1 MNSQSNLSPAQP
13 GASLFTDSLAEQRA
27 QQFRMRRLQVHNW
40 GTFNGLT
47 EVPIA
52 EKGFLFVGRSGSGK
66 STLLDAMSALL
77 TPPSIVDFN
86 AAAREAE
93 RSGRDRSLVSY
104 VRGAWADQQDSASGE
119 IATQYLRKGAT
130 WSALVLEY
138 RNAHGETVSLIRL
151 FWIAGS
157 GNAAADVRRHYMV
170 APRSFDVASEL
181 DGFDLDLRKLKA
193 RLGEEVAHFDGFAG
207 YAERFRHALGIGNEM
222 ALRLLHK
229 TQSAK
234 NLGDLNVFLRGFMLD
249 EPRTF
254 EAADRLVEDFAELDG
269 AHHAVVTARR
279 QVETLSPAREHH
291 AALMAL
297 RHSVGELRE
306 LQLGVDS
313 YREQQRLALL
323 ETRLQELDSQD
334 RGLAGEEGQRRE
346 SLDNHEQKLAGL
358 EREQRA
364 AGGEQ
369 IEELERERARVERE
383 RDERLRRRVQIEQAC
398 RQLGTALAAGASGFA
413 AQVEHAQTVLEN
425 GKHDA
430 SALDEA
436 IAERM
441 GARRDD
447 ERRFAEIRAELEALK
462 RAPSSMPAPMQAL
475 RARLCEDTGI
485 AEAALPF
492 VGELVQVREDQ
503 SAWRG
508 AIERV
513 LSGFAQSLLVDDRH
527 YAQVS
532 EWVNRTH
539 IGTRLVYFRVRRND
553 ALHARTPDAR
563 ALPGKLQL
571 REHAFTEWLRNE
583 LMRRFD
589 YECVDN
595 AAALRNADRAITR
608 EGQVKHPGD
617 RYEKD
622 DRHAVN
628 DRKRWLLGHDN
639 RDKLKVFEREAQ
651 TLAQRIASCDA
662 DVAALR
668 KQREQDQERQLAAHT
683 LVERDWDE
691 IDVGPKL
698 QRLSDID
705 EQLQQLRE
713 GNSGLRALGQAIET
727 ARTLRDQAK
736 RTYEDVRLERAQL
749 ARERVRLEQQHA
761 ACASR
766 AGTAA
771 LTPTQLQGLRE
782 RLAALAPLSLDNLEA
797 HFRVVERGLAEQL
810 AESQGRDSRLSA
822 QLLDC
827 FRKYCQQWPEDSGDF
842 TVSLASADDF
852 LARLDRLESD
862 GLPRHE
868 HRFFDLLQT
877 QSKNNLLALQ
887 RHTAEAHKGIKQR
900 MDEVNASLEQ
910 VPFNRGTLLT
920 IEVSDRR
927 LGEVQ
932 DFQQQLRA
940 VLSHQQTED
949 RALAEA
955 QFSTLR
961 ALVARLGAQEPDA
974 RRWREQ
980 VLDVRLHVE
989 FIGVELDA
997 QTRAQVEIYRSGAG
1011 KSGGQRQKLATTCL
1025 AAALRYQLGG
1035 EDGELPRYCAV
1046 VLDEAFDKADN
1057 EFTALAMNIFENFG
1071 FQMVVATP
1079 LKSVMTLEP
1088 FIGGACFVEIS
1099 GRHNSGVLLIEYDA
1113 QAQRLQLPERSR
1125 GDEVGPASEEQA
1137 ASVTQ
1142 REDAAHATQGQ
1153 APVDRVGPASGE
1165 EAAVVQ
1171 EAPAQDDLA
1180 AKTSK
1185 RASKVTPASAPAV
1198 QTAPKSSKTASSER
1212 AESPKSAS
1220 AMTAAPKAASANPA
1234 AAKSASAR
1242 RASPAASPPRK
1253 PTTPTKAAKTPATN
1267 RAASRRTSAS
1277 VQPTAKPNKAAT
1289 TTAAPKSPASKP
1301 AAASKRA
1308 TTALRGATKPT
1319 AARTARPAPAKTTT
1333 AKARPASTRGSA
1345 SKPRRKR

>member
-1 MNSQSNLSPAQP
+1 MNSQSNLLPAQP
-13 GASLFTDSLAEQRA
+13 GQSLFADALAEQRA

-130 WSALVLEY
+130 WSALALEY
-138 RNAHGETVSLIRL
+138 RNAHGEAVSLIRL

-170 APRSFDVASEL
+170 AQRPFDVAREL

-193 RLGEEVAHFDGFAG
+193 RLGEDVAHFDGFAG
-207 YAERFRHALGIGNEM
+207 YAERFRHLLGIGNEM

-234 NLGDLNVFLRGFMLD
+234 NLGDLNAFLRGFMLD

-306 LQLGVDS
+306 LQLGVDG
-313 YREQQRLALL
+313 YREQQRVALL
-323 ETRLQELDSQD
+323 DARLQELDTQD

-346 SLDNHEQKLAGL
+346 SLDNHEQKLAEL

-369 IEELERERARVERE
+369 VEALERERARVERE
-383 RDERLRRRVQIEQAC
+383 RDERLRRRTQIEQAC

-413 AQVEHAQTVLEN
+413 EQVAHARGLLDGNREQ
-425 GKHDA
+425 A
-430 SALDEA
+430 SSLDEA

-447 ERRFAEIRAELEALK
+447 ERRFAEIRAEIEALK
-462 RAPSSMPAPMQAL
+462 RAPSSIPAPMQAL
-475 RARLCEDTGI
+475 RARLCEDTGLS
-485 AEAALPF
+485 EAALPF
-492 VGELVQVREDQ
+492 VGELLQVRDDQ
-503 SAWRG
+503 AAWRG

-513 LSGFAQSLLVDDRH
+513 LQGFAQSLLVDERH

-532 EWVNRTH
+532 DWVNRTH
-539 IGTRLVYFRVRRND
+539 LGTRLVYYRVRRND
-553 ALHARTPDAR
+553 ALHPRDPEPQS
-563 ALPGKLQL
+563 LPGKLQL
-571 REHAFTEWLRNE
+571 REHAFADWLRNE
-583 LMRRFD
+583 LARRFD
-589 YECVDN
+589 YACVDS

-622 DRHAVN
+622 DRHAVG
-628 DRKRWLLGHDN
+628 DRKRWLLGYDN
-639 RDKLKVFEREAQ
+639 RDKLKLYEREGQ
-651 TLAQRIASCDA
+651 TLAQRIADCEA

-668 KQREQDQERQLAAHT
+668 KRREQDQERQLAAHT
-683 LVERDWDE
+683 LVERSWDE

-698 QRLSDID
+698 QRLSDIE
-705 EQLQQLRE
+705 EQLTQLRE
-713 GNSGLRALGQAIET
+713 GDSGLRALGQAIDT
-727 ARTLRDQAK
+727 ARARRDQAK

-749 ARERVRLEQQHA
+749 ARERSRLETQRETCAGRGA
-761 ACASR
+761 AAS
-766 AGTAA
+766 
-771 LTPTQLQGLRE
+771 LTPTQLQGLRQ
-782 RLAALAPLSLDNLEA
+782 RLAELAPLSLDNLEA

-810 AESQGRDSRLSA
+810 ADSQGRDSRLSA
-822 QLLDC
+822 QLLEC
-827 FRKYCQQWPEDSGDF
+827 FRRYCQQWPEDSGDF

-852 LARLDRLESD
+852 LARLERLESD

-868 HRFFDLLQT
+868 GRFFELLQT

-910 VPFNRGTLLT
+910 VPFNRGTILT
-920 IEVSDRR
+920 IEVGDRR
-927 LGEVQ
+927 LAEVHE
-932 DFQQQLRA
+932 FQQQLRA

-955 QFSTLR
+955 QFATLR
-961 ALVARLGAQEPDA
+961 DLVARLGAQEPEL

-1099 GRHNSGVLLIEYDA
+1099 GRHNSGVLLIEYDE
-1113 QAQRLQLPERSR
+1113 QAHRLKLPERSR
-1125 GDEVGPASEEQA
+1125 SDDTPARDA
-1137 ASVTQ
+1137 AMVAATDAPAAAMAGGEPLAT
-1142 REDAAHATQGQ
+1142 EDAT
-1153 APVDRVGPASGE
+1153 PS
-1165 EAAVVQ
+1165 
-1171 EAPAQDDLA
+1171 APAA
-1180 AKTSK
+1180 PAPRK
-1185 RASKVTPASAPAV
+1185 RASGPAKPA
-1198 QTAPKSSKTASSER
+1198 
-1212 AESPKSAS
+1212 
-1220 AMTAAPKAASANPA
+1220 TAAPRA
-1234 AAKSASAR
+1234 AAKKASA
-1242 RASPAASPPRK
+1242 
-1253 PTTPTKAAKTPATN
+1253 KA
-1267 RAASRRTSAS
+1267 
-1277 VQPTAKPNKAAT
+1277 
-1289 TTAAPKSPASKP
+1289 
-1301 AAASKRA
+1301 
-1308 TTALRGATKPT
+1308 KPT
-1319 AARTARPAPAKTTT
+1319 AAAKTARAPSAKRAERPAAARAAAKPAPGKPNKTAAAATSRKATKATT
-1333 AKARPASTRGSA
+1333 ARSGAK
-1345 SKPRRKR
+1345 RK

>member
-1 MNSQSNLSPAQP
+1 
-13 GASLFTDSLAEQRA
+13 
-27 QQFRMRRLQVHNW
+27 
-40 GTFNGLT
+40 
-47 EVPIA
+47 
-52 EKGFLFVGRSGSGK
+52 
-66 STLLDAMSALL
+66 
-77 TPPSIVDFN
+77 
-86 AAAREAE
+86 
-93 RSGRDRSLVSY
+93 
-104 VRGAWADQQDSASGE
+104 
-119 IATQYLRKGAT
+119 
-130 WSALVLEY
+130 
-138 RNAHGETVSLIRL
+138 
-151 FWIAGS
+151 
-157 GNAAADVRRHYMV
+157 
-170 APRSFDVASEL
+170 
-181 DGFDLDLRKLKA
+181 
-193 RLGEEVAHFDGFAG
+193 
-207 YAERFRHALGIGNEM
+207 
-222 ALRLLHK
+222 
-229 TQSAK
+229 
-234 NLGDLNVFLRGFMLD
+234 
-249 EPRTF
+249 
-254 EAADRLVEDFAELDG
+254 
-269 AHHAVVTARR
+269 
-279 QVETLSPAREHH
+279 
-291 AALMAL
+291 
-297 RHSVGELRE
+297 
-306 LQLGVDS
+306 
-313 YREQQRLALL
+313 
-323 ETRLQELDSQD
+323 
-334 RGLAGEEGQRRE
+334 
-346 SLDNHEQKLAGL
+346 
-358 EREQRA
+358 
-364 AGGEQ
+364 
-369 IEELERERARVERE
+369 
-383 RDERLRRRVQIEQAC
+383 
-398 RQLGTALAAGASGFA
+398 AGASGFA
-413 AQVEHAQTVLEN
+413 AQVAHAQTVLDN

-462 RAPSSMPAPMQAL
+462 KAPSSMPAPMQAL

-513 LSGFAQSLLVDDRH
+513 LHGFAQSLLVDERH

-553 ALHARTPDAR
+553 ELHSRRVDPG

-583 LMRRFD
+583 LTRRFD
-589 YECVDN
+589 YACVDN

-651 TLAQRIASCDA
+651 ALAQRIASCDA

-705 EQLQQLRE
+705 EQLVQLRE
-713 GNSGLRALGQAIET
+713 GNSGLRALGQAIDT

-736 RTYEDVRLERAQL
+736 RTYENVRLERAQL

-761 ACASR
+761 ACAGR
-766 AGTAA
+766 AGSAT

-782 RLAALAPLSLDNLEA
+782 RLAALTPLSLDNLEA

-810 AESQGRDSRLSA
+810 ADSQGRDSRLSA
-822 QLLDC
+822 QLLEC

-910 VPFNRGTLLT
+910 VPFNRDTILT
-920 IEVSDRR
+920 IEVGDRR
-927 LGEVQ
+927 LAEVQ
-932 DFQQQLRA
+932 EFQQQLRA

-961 ALVARLGAQEPDA
+961 ALVARLGAQEPEA

-1099 GRHNSGVLLIEYDA
+1099 GRHNSGVLLIEYDE
-1113 QAQRLQLPERSR
+1113 QAQRLKLPEHAR
-1125 GDEVGPASEEQA
+1125 GDEPAVA
-1137 ASVTQ
+1137 DAV
-1142 REDAAHATQGQ
+1142 DAA
-1153 APVDRVGPASGE
+1153 PPI
-1165 EAAVVQ
+1165 EAAGEPAGVQ
-1171 EAPAQDDLA
+1171 GATSADGMAIDGAAVPTASPAADETSSAAPETQ
-1180 AKTSK
+1180 TGQ
-1185 RASKVTPASAPAV
+1185 RTPAVA
-1198 QTAPKSSKTASSER
+1198 TANKQNKTAKTASSTR
-1212 AESPKSAS
+1212 AAAQSQAMQTKKSTSRTPALAS
-1220 AMTAAPKAASANPA
+1220 KAASDKRASGASAVPSAAASRSSVGKTTRSSKTPGKPIAATNASSATSRKVATASAAVKTA
-1234 AAKSASAR
+1234 AAKPRATAASTGQPVRGAGKTSSKR
-1242 RASPAASPPRK
+1242 AATTASPA
-1253 PTTPTKAAKTPATN
+1253 KT
-1267 RAASRRTSAS
+1267 RG
-1277 VQPTAKPNKAAT
+1277 AKPG
-1289 TTAAPKSPASKP
+1289 TAQSRG
-1301 AAASKRA
+1301 KR
-1308 TTALRGATKPT
+1308 
-1319 AARTARPAPAKTTT
+1319 
-1333 AKARPASTRGSA
+1333 
-1345 SKPRRKR
+1345 

>member
-1 MNSQSNLSPAQP
+1 MNSQSNLSPASP
-13 GASLFTDSLAEQRA
+13 GASLFAETLAEQRA

-130 WSALVLEY
+130 WTALVLEY
-138 RNAHGETVSLIRL
+138 RNAQGEAVSLVRL

-170 APRSFDVASEL
+170 VPRAFDVASEL
-181 DGFDLDLRKLKA
+181 EGFDLDLRKLKA
-193 RLGEEVAHFDGFAG
+193 RLGEDVAHFDGFAG
-207 YAERFRHALGIGNEM
+207 YAERFRHALGIGNDM

-234 NLGDLNVFLRGFMLD
+234 NLGDLNAFLRGFMLD

-297 RHSVGELRE
+297 RRSVGELRE

-323 ETRLQELDSQD
+323 EARLQEVDSQD

-369 IEELERERARVERE
+369 IEELERERVRVERE
-383 RDERLRRRVQIEQAC
+383 RDERLRRRAQIEQAC

-413 AQVEHAQTVLEN
+413 AQVAHAQGVLDG
-425 GKHDA
+425 GKQHA

-441 GARRDD
+441 GERRDD
-447 ERRFAEIRAELEALK
+447 ERRFAEIRAELDALK
-462 RAPSSMPAPMQAL
+462 KAPSSMPAPMQVL
-475 RARLCEDTGI
+475 RARLCDDTGI
-485 AEAALPF
+485 AESALPF
-492 VGELVQVREDQ
+492 VGELLQVREDQ
-503 SAWRG
+503 VAWRG

-513 LSGFAQSLLVDDRH
+513 LHGFAQSLLVDERH

-553 ALHARTPDAR
+553 ELHSRRVDPN

-583 LMRRFD
+583 LTRRFD
-589 YECVDN
+589 YACVDN

-651 TLAQRIASCDA
+651 ALAQRIASCDA

-668 KQREQDQERQLAAHT
+668 KQREQDQEKQLAAHT

-713 GNSGLRALGQAIET
+713 GDSGLRALGQAIDT

-749 ARERVRLEQQHA
+749 ARERVRLEQQQA
-761 ACASR
+761 ACAGR

-771 LTPTQLQGLRE
+771 LTPTQMQGLQE

-822 QLLDC
+822 QLLEC
-827 FRKYCQQWPEDSGDF
+827 FRRYCQQWPEDSGDF

-910 VPFNRGTLLT
+910 VPFNRDTILT

-927 LGEVQ
+927 LAEVQ
-932 DFQQQLRA
+932 EFQQQLRA

-955 QFSTLR
+955 QFATLR
-961 ALVARLGAQEPDA
+961 TLVARLGAQEPEA

-997 QTRAQVEIYRSGAG
+997 QSRAQVEIYRSGAG

-1099 GRHNSGVLLIEYDA
+1099 GRHNSGVLLIEYDE
-1113 QAQRLQLPERSR
+1113 QAQRLKLPERSR
-1125 GDEVGPASEEQA
+1125 G
-1137 ASVTQ
+1137 
-1142 REDAAHATQGQ
+1142 
-1153 APVDRVGPASGE
+1153 E
-1165 EAAVVQ
+1165 EAA
-1171 EAPAQDDLA
+1171 APPSEQGGA
-1180 AKTSK
+1180 
-1185 RASKVTPASAPAV
+1185 VAPG
-1198 QTAPKSSKTASSER
+1198 ER
-1212 AESPKSAS
+1212 AERAPVIAVESGHPAS
-1220 AMTAAPKAASANPA
+1220 VHLAESTAVPAQGDAVTDGQSRGNKRTRAAATASTAAP
-1234 AAKSASAR
+1234 
-1242 RASPAASPPRK
+1242 
-1253 PTTPTKAAKTPATN
+1253 
-1267 RAASRRTSAS
+1267 
-1277 VQPTAKPNKAAT
+1277 V
-1289 TTAAPKSPASKP
+1289 
-1301 AAASKRA
+1301 
-1308 TTALRGATKPT
+1308 
-1319 AARTARPAPAKTTT
+1319 PAPAGKRSTSAAATSAKAAPATRTADASKGQRKQAATPVTPPKPTKLASTRSGSSGTPAAKRTTT
-1333 AKARPASTRGSA
+1333 AKAAAVPKASNATPAVAAKRTGKAPKRVSKPASAQKVAKPVSKSKPTAKPATAASAKSRVASTRGSA
-1345 SKPRRKR
+1345 PKARSKR

>member
-207 YAERFRHALGIGNEM
+207 YAERFRHVLGIGNEM

-383 RDERLRRRVQIEQAC
+383 RDERLRRRAQIEQAC

-503 SAWRG
+503 AAWRG

-571 REHAFTEWLRNE
+571 REHTFTEWLRNE

-651 TLAQRIASCDA
+651 TLAQRIAGCDA

-927 LGEVQ
+927 LSEVQ

-1125 GDEVGPASEEQA
+1125 GDEAGAAVTEQA
-1137 ASVTQ
+1137 VVTAQ
-1142 REDAAHATQGQ
+1142 PEDVARSTQSQ
-1153 APVDRVGPASGE
+1153 TQVDGSG
-1165 EAAVVQ
+1165 ADSGDAGVPLQ

-1180 AKTSK
+1180 TRASK
-1185 RASKVTPASAPAV
+1185 RTSKVTPASAPAV
-1198 QTAPKSSKTASSER
+1198 QAAPTSSKTAASSER
-1212 AESPKSAS
+1212 AGSPRSAS
-1220 AMTAAPKAASANPA
+1220 AKTAAAKAASAKP
-1234 AAKSASAR
+1234 ASAR
-1242 RASPAASPPRK
+1242 RASPAASTPRK
-1253 PTTPTKAAKTPATN
+1253 PATPTKTAKMPATT

-1277 VQPTAKPNKAAT
+1277 VQPTTKPAKTAT
-1289 TTAAPKSPASKP
+1289 TTAAPKTPASRP
-1301 AAASKRA
+1301 AVASKRA
-1308 TTALRGATKPT
+1308 STALRGVTKAT
-1319 AARTARPAPAKTTT
+1319 AARPAPAKTAV
-1333 AKARPASTRGSA
+1333 AKARPAPTRGSA
-1345 SKPRRKR
+1345 GKPRGKR

>member
-13 GASLFTDSLAEQRA
+13 GASLFADSLAEQRA

-130 WSALVLEY
+130 WTALVLEY
-138 RNAHGETVSLIRL
+138 CNAHGEAVSLIRL

-170 APRSFDVASEL
+170 APRSFDVATEL
-181 DGFDLDLRKLKA
+181 DGFDLDLRRLKA

-207 YAERFRHALGIGNEM
+207 YAERFRHALGINNEM

-234 NLGDLNVFLRGFMLD
+234 NLGDLNAFLRGFMLD

-254 EAADRLVEDFAELDG
+254 EAADRLVEEFAELDG

-279 QVETLSPAREHH
+279 QVETLTPAREHH

-323 ETRLQELDSQD
+323 DERLQELDNQD

-383 RDERLRRRVQIEQAC
+383 RDERLRRRAQIEQAC

-413 AQVEHAQTVLEN
+413 AQVAHAQTVLDN

-430 SALDEA
+430 SALDDA

-447 ERRFAEIRAELEALK
+447 ERRFAEIRAELDALK
-462 RAPSSMPAPMQAL
+462 KAPSSMPAPMQAL

-492 VGELVQVREDQ
+492 VGELVQVRDDQ
-503 SAWRG
+503 MAWRG

-513 LSGFAQSLLVDDRH
+513 LHGFAQSLLVDERH

-553 ALHARTPDAR
+553 ELHSRRVDPD

-583 LMRRFD
+583 LTRRFD
-589 YECVDN
+589 YACVDN
-595 AAALRNADRAITR
+595 ATALRNADRAITR

-651 TLAQRIASCDA
+651 ALAQRIASCDA

-705 EQLQQLRE
+705 EQLVQLRE
-713 GNSGLRALGQAIET
+713 GNSGLRALGQAIDT

-736 RTYEDVRLERAQL
+736 RTYDDVRLERAQL

-761 ACASR
+761 ACAGR
-766 AGTAA
+766 AGTAT

-782 RLAALAPLSLDNLEA
+782 RLAALTPLSLDNLEA

-810 AESQGRDSRLSA
+810 ADSQGRDSRLSA
-822 QLLDC
+822 QLLEC

-910 VPFNRGTLLT
+910 VPFNRDTILT
-920 IEVSDRR
+920 IEVGDRR
-927 LGEVQ
+927 LAEVQ
-932 DFQQQLRA
+932 EFQQQLRA

-961 ALVARLGAQEPDA
+961 ALVARLGAQEPEA

-1099 GRHNSGVLLIEYDA
+1099 GRHNSGVLLIEYDE
-1113 QAQRLQLPERSR
+1113 QAQRLKLPERSR
-1125 GDEVGPASEEQA
+1125 GDEPAVAGTTDAAPSIEAVGESAGVQGPARADGMAIE
-1137 ASVTQ
+1137 
-1142 REDAAHATQGQ
+1142 G
-1153 APVDRVGPASGE
+1153 APMH
-1165 EAAVVQ
+1165 
-1171 EAPAQDDLA
+1171 
-1180 AKTSK
+1180 T
-1185 RASKVTPASAPAV
+1185 
-1198 QTAPKSSKTASSER
+1198 
-1212 AESPKSAS
+1212 
-1220 AMTAAPKAASANPA
+1220 
-1234 AAKSASAR
+1234 
-1242 RASPAASPPRK
+1242 ASPAAAGTPPAAQKTQTGQRKPAVATTNTQSKHARTASSTRAAAQPQAKQTKKSPPRISADAGK
-1253 PTTPTKAAKTPATN
+1253 PVSAERTARAPAVSSAAASTSTVGKTARSSKTPAKATV
-1267 RAASRRTSAS
+1267 ATSAS
-1277 VQPTAKPNKAAT
+1277 NATPRKVAAASAAVKTATAKPRA
-1289 TTAAPKSPASKP
+1289 TAASIGQPARGTGKTTSTRAVAKP
-1301 AAASKRA
+1301 S
-1308 TTALRGATKPT
+1308 
-1319 AARTARPAPAKTTT
+1319 PAKTRG
-1333 AKARPASTRGSA
+1333 AKAGTAQAR
-1345 SKPRRKR
+1345 SKR